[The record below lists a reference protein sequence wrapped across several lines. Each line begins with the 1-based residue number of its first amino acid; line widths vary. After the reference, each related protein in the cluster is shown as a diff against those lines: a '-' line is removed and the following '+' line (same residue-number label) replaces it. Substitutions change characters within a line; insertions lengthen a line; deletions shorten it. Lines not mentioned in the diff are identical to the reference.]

1 MATISD
7 VAARAGVSISTVSY
21 VLSGKRSISSA
32 TAARVEKA
40 IEELGYRP
48 NAGAQMLA
56 SASTKIIAFSAP
68 MHSETYPMSFMA
80 FVLSVVGAARAHG
93 YDVIL
98 LTESGEDAVEGIR
111 RVVGTD
117 LVDGIVMMDVALDD
131 PRVDVIRSLDIP
143 AVVIGLPK
151 DSRDLACVDLDFGAA
166 ARLCVDSLAEK
177 GHRALALIGHPTA
190 LYERDMGFAWR
201 FRRAFLD
208 RAAELGLDAVFV
220 PTDGEDPL
228 VGALGELPGLSAL
241 VLDCNEYQVE
251 AVLSSARSRGL
262 LAADARPEGLSV
274 LVACASFDTDR
285 FAIPLDVV
293 PLDATQSGTRA
304 VDMLLS
310 LMRGSAPRVEL
321 YSPEYRERGSVRRAW
336 PALKRGAPDQG

>member
-98 LTESGEDAVEGIR
+98 LTESG
-111 RVVGTD
+111 
-117 LVDGIVMMDVALDD
+117 
-131 PRVDVIRSLDIP
+131 
-143 AVVIGLPK
+143 
-151 DSRDLACVDLDFGAA
+151 
-166 ARLCVDSLAEK
+166 
-177 GHRALALIGHPTA
+177 
-190 LYERDMGFAWR
+190 
-201 FRRAFLD
+201 
-208 RAAELGLDAVFV
+208 
-220 PTDGEDPL
+220 
-228 VGALGELPGLSAL
+228 
-241 VLDCNEYQVE
+241 
-251 AVLSSARSRGL
+251 
-262 LAADARPEGLSV
+262 
-274 LVACASFDTDR
+274 
-285 FAIPLDVV
+285 
-293 PLDATQSGTRA
+293 
-304 VDMLLS
+304 
-310 LMRGSAPRVEL
+310 
-321 YSPEYRERGSVRRAW
+321 
-336 PALKRGAPDQG
+336 